1 MTTLTEPTR
10 LGIIAGGGT
19 LPQRIVRAG
28 RDQGRPLYV
37 AALSGHCAAE
47 TVSGVDHG
55 WFDLA
60 GVGHITEAL
69 RRAGCRDVVFA
80 GSVGRPDLARLKPD
94 WQGIKLL
101 PRVIAA
107 AARGDDALLKVLVG
121 YLEEIGFRVVSAED
135 CLGLDALATPGPLG
149 RLVPDEAARRDID
162 RAVAIARALGALD
175 VGQGAV
181 VRDLVVLGVEAVE
194 GTDAMLRRAGD
205 LAPPGRGG
213 VLVKLPKPSQ
223 ERRVDLPTIGVAT
236 VENAAAARLAG
247 IAVEAGGTLV
257 LDRDAVA
264 AAADRLGLFVIG
276 FPRA

>member
-1 MTTLTEPTR
+1 MTTLTEAVR

-19 LPQRIVRAG
+19 LPRRIVSAG
-28 RDQGRPLYV
+28 LDQGRPLYV

-80 GSVGRPDLARLKPD
+80 GSVGRPDLTRLKPD

-107 AARGDDALLKVLVG
+107 AARGDDALLTVLVG
-121 YLEEIGFRVVSAED
+121 YLEELGFRVVSAED
-135 CLGLDALATPGPLG
+135 CLGTDVLAPVGPLG
-149 RLVPDEAARRDID
+149 RFAPDDAANRDIA
-162 RAVAIARALGALD
+162 RATAVAMALGALD

-181 VRDLVVLGVEAVE
+181 VRDQVVLGVEAVE
-194 GTDAMLRRAGD
+194 GTDAMLRRAGE

-213 VLVKLPKPSQ
+213 VLVKLPKPGQ
-223 ERRVDLPTIGVAT
+223 ERRVDLPTIGVKT

-257 LDRDAVA
+257 LDQAGVA
-264 AAADRLGLFVIG
+264 ATADRLGLFVVG

>member
-1 MTTLTEPTR
+1 MTIPTEAAR

-19 LPQRIVRAG
+19 LPQRIARACLD
-28 RDQGRPLYV
+28 RGRPLYV

-47 TVSGVDHG
+47 TVAGVAHG

-60 GVGHITEAL
+60 GIGHITEAL
-69 RRAGCRDVVFA
+69 RQAGCREVVFA
-80 GSVGRPDLARLKPD
+80 GSVGRPDIARLKPD
-94 WQGIKLL
+94 WQGIRLL

-107 AARGDDALLKVLVG
+107 AARGDDAILKVLVG
-121 YLEEIGFRVVSAED
+121 YLEEQGFRVVGAED
-135 CLGLDALATPGPLG
+135 CLAGDVLAAVGPLG
-149 RLVPDEAARRDID
+149 RLAPDQAALGDID
-162 RAVAIARALGALD
+162 RAIAVARALGALD

-213 VLVKLPKPSQ
+213 VLVKLPKPGQ

-257 LDRDAVA
+257 LDRAAVA
-264 AAADRLGLFVIG
+264 AAADRLGLFVTG
-276 FPRA
+276 FPRS

>member
-1 MTTLTEPTR
+1 MTTPTEPPR

-19 LPQRIVRAG
+19 LPQRIATACLDRGQA
-28 RDQGRPLYV
+28 PYV
-37 AALSGHCAAE
+37 AALSGHCAPE
-47 TVSGVDHG
+47 TVAGLDHG

-60 GVGHITEAL
+60 GIGHITEAL

-80 GSVGRPDLARLKPD
+80 GSVGRPDIARLKPD

-107 AARGDDALLKVLVG
+107 AARGDDAILKVLVG
-121 YLEEIGFRVVSAED
+121 YLEELGFRVVSAED
-135 CLGLDALATPGPLG
+135 CLGTDALAAVGPLG
-149 RLVPDEAARRDID
+149 RLVPDAAARQDID

-194 GTDAMLRRAGD
+194 GTDALLARAGG

-213 VLVKLPKPSQ
+213 VLVKLPKPGQ

-257 LDRDAVA
+257 LDRPAVA
-264 AAADRLGLFVIG
+264 ETADRLGLFVIG
-276 FPRA
+276 FPRS

>member
-1 MTTLTEPTR
+1 MTIPTEPHR

-19 LPQRIVRAG
+19 LPRRIVRASLD
-28 RDQGRPLYV
+28 RGRPVYI
-37 AALSGHCAAE
+37 AALSGHCPPE
-47 TVSGVDHG
+47 TVTGVEHG

-60 GVGHITEAL
+60 GVGHITDGL
-69 RRAGCRDVVFA
+69 RRAACRDVVFA

-107 AARGDDALLKVLVG
+107 AARGDDALLTVLVG
-121 YLEEIGFRVVSAED
+121 YLEQLGFRVVSVED
-135 CLGLDALATPGPLG
+135 CLGLDALATVGPLG
-149 RLVPDEAARRDID
+149 RLAPDEAALKDID
-162 RAVAIARALGALD
+162 RAVAVARALGALD

-181 VRDLVVLGVEAVE
+181 VRDQVVLGLEAVE
-194 GTDAMLRRAGD
+194 GTDAMLRRAGE

-213 VLVKLPKPSQ
+213 VLVKLPKPGQ

-257 LDRDAVA
+257 LDRQAVA
-264 AAADRLGLFVIG
+264 AAADRLGLFVTG